1 MSGDAAGIDYWVS
14 GNGADFS
21 QINEGTEVLKI
32 VLDDL
37 SVRHAVNTKDFTYRS
52 SWYETGCTDTRASV
66 LGRGET
72 MKRRTFLSAIGA
84 GSITAGALVGTE
96 SVSRIEAQRRVKLEV
111 APVMDLTGISF
122 VAFCGEVGI
131 ESIEV
136 LTANDEGEPVE
147 IEWSTDDP
155 VDEVI
160 LKGEQEWYRFDTA
173 GATSGTA
180 IMAEEDGGV
189 LISPDWPNRVEGDDS
204 NRCPPSP
211 CKGETGTKLEYDD
224 GFSNPEATKRAA
236 RLPRA

>member
-1 MSGDAAGIDYWVS
+1 
-14 GNGADFS
+14 
-21 QINEGTEVLKI
+21 
-32 VLDDL
+32 
-37 SVRHAVNTKDFTYRS
+37 
-52 SWYETGCTDTRASV
+52 
-66 LGRGET
+66 

-224 GFSNPEATKRAA
+224 GFSNPEATKESCPSPPGPNTDTDGGEESDAQAESSTEPDTDRESETESTDEINATDESSSEVIDQA
-236 RLPRA
+236 DAETDE